1 MALIVYGSNLSPFV
15 RKVRVMLAE
24 KGLDYRLEDVNP
36 FAASP
41 EFLEISPMKR
51 IPAFRDTDVAAP
63 NSLCDSSIIC
73 DYLEHKHPS
82 PPLYPR
88 DAFARA
94 RALWFEEYADTRMA
108 EGLVG
113 ALFFERIV
121 KKLLGRETDN
131 AVCDRALEKTLPE
144 VFDYLTKELGARDFL
159 VGNAFTIADITAG
172 TMLVNFQHAG
182 ETIDEAR
189 WPALAAYAKR
199 VHGRPSFQ
207 ACIAE
212 ESPLIQHLRAA

>member
-1 MALIVYGSNLSPFV
+1 
-15 RKVRVMLAE
+15 
-24 KGLDYRLEDVNP
+24 
-36 FAASP
+36 
-41 EFLEISPMKR
+41 
-51 IPAFRDTDVAAP
+51 
-63 NSLCDSSIIC
+63 
-73 DYLEHKHPS
+73 
-82 PPLYPR
+82 
-88 DAFARA
+88 
-94 RALWFEEYADTRMA
+94 MA

-131 AVCDRALEKTLPE
+131 AVCNRALEKTLPE
-144 VFDYLTKELGARDFL
+144 VFDYLTKELCDREFL
-159 VGNAFTIADITAG
+159 VGTAFTIADITAG

-182 ETIDEAR
+182 ETIDETR

-207 ACIAE
+207 ARIAE